1 MMDEDVDRYEKKYV
15 KLVLVGI
22 VMTMQGRAASESL
35 ISYLGMFRINS
46 ILGPIL
52 Q

>member
-1 MMDEDVDRYEKKYV
+1 MMDEDADRYEKKYV

-22 VMTMQGRAASESL
+22 IMAMQGRVASGSP
-35 ISYLGMFRINS
+35 ISYLGMSRINS

-52 Q
+52 R

>member
-1 MMDEDVDRYEKKYV
+1 MDRYEKKYV

-22 VMTMQGRAASESL
+22 AMVMQGKAASGSL
-35 ISYLGMFRINS
+35 ISYPGMSRINS